1 MQPVAVGVARSF
13 GISLAVLGAGLF
25 FLSACSTERKPAA
38 EAPPQ
43 IAATPVN
50 QTQQVQN
57 NLPPPDLKTVQE
69 AVKRVFRDAAVIDT
83 TQQPSFITG
92 DFNGDSSQDIAVVL
106 KPAPD
111 KLSAMNEDF
120 RAWLLRDPLGA
131 TESKTPRLRI
141 AADDLMLAVI
151 HGFGANGWRDPQA
164 TQTFLLKHVVGS
176 GMAFHPLREFSAA
189 NSGKKLPQL
198 RGDLIGETL
207 VGKPGYL
214 YFNGADYAWYDPK
227 TFAGEPEP
235 RRGHGGQRTTL

>member
-1 MQPVAVGVARSF
+1 MQPGAVGVARNF

-25 FLSACSTERKPAA
+25 FLSACSTESKPAA

-43 IAATPVN
+43 VAATPVN
-50 QTQQVQN
+50 QTQQIPN
-57 NLPPPDLKTVQE
+57 KLPPPDIKSAQDAVQ
-69 AVKRVFRDAAVIDT
+69 RVFKDAAAIDT
-83 TQQPSFITG
+83 TQQPSFIAG

-131 TESKTPRLRI
+131 TESRTPRLRI
-141 AADDLMLAVI
+141 AADEELLAVI
-151 HGFGANGWRDPQA
+151 HGFGANGWHDPQA
-164 TQTFLLKHVVGS
+164 TQTFLLKHVAGA
-176 GMAFHPLREFSAA
+176 GMAVHALKEFLAA
-189 NSGKKLPQL
+189 NNGKKLPQL

-207 VGKPGYL
+207 AGKPGYL

-227 TFAGEPEP
+227 TFTGEPEP

>member
-1 MQPVAVGVARSF
+1 MQLAAVGVTRSLK
-13 GISLAVLGAGLF
+13 ISLVVLGAGLV

-43 IAATPVN
+43 IAAAPAD
-50 QTQQVQN
+50 QTQQLQN
-57 NLPPPDLKTVQE
+57 NLPPPDLKSVE
-69 AVKRVFRDAAVIDT
+69 DAVKRVFRDAAVIDT
-83 TQQPSFITG
+83 TQQPAFIAG
-92 DFNGDSSQDIAVVL
+92 DFNGDSSLDIAVIL

-111 KLSAMNEDF
+111 KLSAMNQDY

-141 AADDLMLAVI
+141 AADDLLLAVI

-176 GMAFHPLREFSAA
+176 GIKVHPLKEFSAA
-189 NSGKKLPQL
+189 NTGKKLPQL

-214 YFNGADYAWYDPK
+214 YFNGADYAWFDPK
-227 TFAGEPEP
+227 TFAGEPET
-235 RRGHGGQRTTL
+235 RRGHGGQRTVL